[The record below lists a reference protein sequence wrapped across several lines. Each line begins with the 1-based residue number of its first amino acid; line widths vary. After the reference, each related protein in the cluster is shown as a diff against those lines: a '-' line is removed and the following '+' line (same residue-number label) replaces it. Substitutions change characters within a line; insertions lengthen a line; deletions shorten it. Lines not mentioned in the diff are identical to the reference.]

1 MKAISYGVQACGY
14 VVALLS
20 GYMAFQLDEA
30 DKLFLPTI
38 AIMCLG
44 AFVVFGTIELE
55 YRQERKAK
63 IEKYEV
69 GQ

>member
-20 GYMAFQLDEA
+20 GYMAFQLDKT

-38 AIMCLG
+38 VIMCLG
-44 AFVVFGTIELE
+44 AYVVFGTIELE
-55 YRQERKAK
+55 HRQERKAK